1 MAACH
6 FCKTLLE
13 DLALILDK
21 IQFIIRLLRLTIDM
35 EPSEENPLWE
45 IDERL
50 DLLRHHL
57 VDSTETYDYL
67 ISVLNVR
74 CGICGN
80 EF

>member
-1 MAACH
+1 M
-6 FCKTLLE
+6 LE

-35 EPSEENPLWE
+35 EPSEDNPLWE